1 MLLAMN
7 RNSQNQIHSLLF
19 ELDEIDCVAT
29 APTKQ
34 IRRSEILEEILAVV
48 AVALKGPS
56 DPAARLDEGRWL

>member
-7 RNSQNQIHSLLF
+7 RDPQNEIHSLLF
-19 ELDEIDCVAT
+19 ELDEIDCIAA
-29 APTKQ
+29 APIKQ

-48 AVALKGPS
+48 AVALKAPT